1 MGGIHVCE
9 RTTSD
14 YDYIY
19 VAAQSQL
26 YLPTVLH
33 SRPNHADGTNGAFP
47 EFIHGF
53 YVGVDYGLDIG
64 LVYRSSWSLDFFGY
78 TAVYPDQAK
87 QSPPFEIPAWTVM
100 LKTYFESG
108 QLIAQCTSEDGS
120 RVYGELHVDITGDSY
135 RRYQSGSQINREMLL
150 AMNPDQPKGT
160 HYNLPA
166 DAYYSQSK
174 FTNTTLTTA
183 SGSYVFM
190 TSENSYP
197 RYDRP
202 DPDMPSVTGSYDSD
216 TRSVTEFGKYV
227 ADVTTATL
235 DKNKYQ
241 ITPIS

>member
-9 RTTSD
+9 RTTSND
-14 YDYIY
+14 DYIY

-53 YVGVDYGLDIG
+53 YVGGYGLDIG
-64 LVYRSSWSLDFFGY
+64 LVYRSSWSLDFFSY
-78 TAVYPDQAK
+78 ATVYPDQAE
-87 QSPPFEIPAWTVM
+87 QSPSFEIPAWNVM
-100 LKTYFESG
+100 LKTYFENG
-108 QLIAQCTSEDGS
+108 HLIAQCTSEDGS
-120 RVYGELHVDITGDSY
+120 RIYGDLSVKITADSY

-150 AMNPDQPKGT
+150 AMNKGDNGS
-160 HYNLPA
+160 YNLPA
-166 DAYYSQSK
+166 DAYYSQAK
-174 FTNTTLTTA
+174 FTNTTLTTS

-197 RYDRP
+197 RYNKP

>member
-9 RTTSD
+9 RTTND
-14 YDYIY
+14 DIY

-33 SRPNHADGTNGAFP
+33 SRPNEADGTNGAFP

-53 YVGVDYGLDIG
+53 YVGDDYGLDIG
-64 LVYRSSWSLDFFGY
+64 LVYRSSWSLDFFSY
-78 TAVYPDQAK
+78 ATVYPGKAE
-87 QSPPFEIPAWTVM
+87 QSPSFEIPAWNVM
-100 LKTYFESG
+100 LKTYFEGG
-108 QLIAQCTSEDGS
+108 QLVAQCTSEDGS

-135 RRYQSGSQINREMLL
+135 QGILSGSRVNREMLL
-150 AMNPDQPKGT
+150 AMNSDGAHPPQY
-160 HYNLPA
+160 HLPA
-166 DAYYSQSK
+166 EAYYSQAK

-197 RYDRP
+197 RYNRP
-202 DPDMPSVTGSYDSD
+202 DPDMPSVTSWYDSD

-235 DKNKYQ
+235 DKEKYS

>member
-14 YDYIY
+14 HDYIY

-33 SRPNHADGTNGAFP
+33 SRPNHTDGTNGAFP

-53 YVGVDYGLDIG
+53 YVGDYGLDIG
-64 LVYRSSWSLDFFGY
+64 LVYRSSWSLDFFSY
-78 TAVYPDQAK
+78 AAVYPDQAK
-87 QSPPFEIPAWTVM
+87 QSSSFEIPAWNVM
-100 LKTYFESG
+100 LKTYFENG
-108 QLIAQCTSEDGS
+108 HLIAQCTSEDGS
-120 RVYGELHVDITGDSY
+120 RIYADLSVEITDDSY

-150 AMNPDQPKGT
+150 AMNPDQPKGK
-160 HYNLPA
+160 HYHLPA
-166 DAYYSQSK
+166 NAYYSQAK

-202 DPDMPSVTGSYDSD
+202 DSGMPDMSAYYDSD

-235 DKNKYQ
+235 DKEKYS